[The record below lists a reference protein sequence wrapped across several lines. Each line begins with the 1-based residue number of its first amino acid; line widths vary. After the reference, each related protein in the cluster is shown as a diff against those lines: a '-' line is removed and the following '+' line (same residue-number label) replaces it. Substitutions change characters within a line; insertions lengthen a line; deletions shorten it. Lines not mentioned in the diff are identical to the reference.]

1 MQTLTAPSLPG
12 TPASPAE
19 EQMVAKL
26 ERIDALYRLTGLARN
41 SIFIER
47 DYLTADLQE
56 VCDELLWNDG
66 DGSLVLADAAEQA
79 AIELPLEIEY
89 EGTWSAGNQPQADR
103 VIITLCIGGPT
114 CRIQI
119 ELDNHDQPLLN
130 ESLCRFYWGGTD
142 VGAFFVPAEYHD
154 AVRWFSQLVAC

>member
-1 MQTLTAPSLPG
+1 MTTLARPSLPG
-12 TPASPAE
+12 QPASPAE
-19 EQMVAKL
+19 QQMLAKL

-47 DYLTADLQE
+47 DSLTADLQE

-89 EGTWSAGNQPQADR
+89 QGTWSAGATPAADS
-103 VIITLCIGGPT
+103 VSITLCLGGPNCWISAPLDTHDNIVTNETT
-114 CRIQI
+114 CHFSWCG
-119 ELDNHDQPLLN
+119 DTG
-130 ESLCRFYWGGTD
+130 S
-142 VGAFFVPAEYHD
+142 FFVPEHYRD
-154 AVRWFSQLVAC
+154 AIRWFSSLVAG

>member
-1 MQTLTAPSLPG
+1 MTTLTRPSLPG
-12 TPASPAE
+12 QPASPAE

-47 DYLTADLQE
+47 ADLTADLQE

-89 EGTWSAGNQPQADR
+89 QGRWAAGSQPTADS
-103 VIITLCIGGPT
+103 VTITLCIGGPT
-114 CRIQI
+114 CWISAP
-119 ELDNHDQPLLN
+119 LDVHENVVTN
-130 ESLCRFYWGGTD
+130 EAACHFSWSGDTGS
-142 VGAFFVPAEYHD
+142 FFVPEHYRD
-154 AVRWFSQLVAC
+154 AIRWFSSLVTA